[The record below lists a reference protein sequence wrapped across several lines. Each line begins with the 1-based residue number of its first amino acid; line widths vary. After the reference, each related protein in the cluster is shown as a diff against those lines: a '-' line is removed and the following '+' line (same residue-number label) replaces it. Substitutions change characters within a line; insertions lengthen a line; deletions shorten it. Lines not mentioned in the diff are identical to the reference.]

1 LLTNSLV
8 EDESIHA
15 FCRPWFMFTAV
26 ADPWGP
32 ELAGVAAPRPSR
44 GHCSIVVGDGLFWI
58 RVMKLFG
65 IQSFDPMAT
74 KTQGITCSMH
84 FHAQNVFNRL
94 DLSSYVSCDSCVH
107 EFLQFWCLSIDG

>member
-1 LLTNSLV
+1 MKLEPFILEWKKVVAALLHGSLLQLTNSLG
-8 EDESIHA
+8 EDASIHA

-26 ADPWGP
+26 ADPSGS

-74 KTQGITCSMH
+74 GT
-84 FHAQNVFNRL
+84 
-94 DLSSYVSCDSCVH
+94 
-107 EFLQFWCLSIDG
+107 